1 MSAPGCEL
9 GSALHALPKL
19 CEQTLLLLSTL
30 SCIMTSL
37 LNEAEHV
44 HDLDIHLKIDHRLVL
59 ILPLVI
65 NLSSHLTYSLYV
77 VPLQPFIN

>member
-1 MSAPGCEL
+1 MIAPDCEL

-19 CEQTLLLLSTL
+19 CKKTLLFLSTL
-30 SCIMTSL
+30 RGILTRL
-37 LNEAEHV
+37 LNEAKHV
-44 HDLDIHLKIDHRLVL
+44 HDLDIHLEIDHRLLL

-65 NLSSHLTYSLYV
+65 TLSSHLTYSLYV